1 MPQVDDL
8 LRYLKDHDGSDLHLA
23 AGLEPRIRAKGQLEA
38 VEGWETVQ
46 EEGLLELL
54 QPIANE
60 RHWAE
65 YTETHDVDFAYGLE
79 GVARFRANYFYQQN
93 GPAAVF
99 RIIPEEIISLKELK
113 LPASVAK
120 LSELTQGLVVVTGP
134 TGSGKS
140 TTLAAIVDKIN
151 REQNK
156 HIVTIEDPVEFVH
169 QNRESVMSHRE
180 VGEHSQGFAPALRA
194 AVRQDADVVLV
205 GEMRDRET
213 IAMAITAAEM
223 GMLVFGTLHT
233 NGAAKTIDRIID
245 AFPASE
251 QAQVRISLSESLAAV
266 VSQLLLAR
274 AQRQGSCGRER
285 NPASHPGPP
294 EPDPRGQHPD
304 DQLDHP
310 VREGR
315 RHAGHGRRPARTRP
329 AGHHHAPGCLHE
341 GPRQGALRSD
351 GSGRLSRAR
360 LPIAVYGLPTWSRM
374 FRPTCLL

>member
-23 AGLEPRIRAKGQLEA
+23 AGLEPRIRAKGMLEA
-38 VEGWETVQ
+38 VEGWDTVDD
-46 EEGLLELL
+46 GSLLELL
-54 QPIANE
+54 QPITSE
-60 RHWAE
+60 RHWNE

-99 RIIPEEIISLKELK
+99 RIIPEEIITLETLN
-113 LPASVAK
+113 LPEAVAK
-120 LSELTQGLVVVTGP
+120 LGELNQGLVVVTGP

-140 TTLAAIVDKIN
+140 TSLAAIIDKIN
-151 REQNK
+151 REQKK

-169 QNRESVMSHRE
+169 QNRECVMSHRE
-180 VGEHSQGFAPALRA
+180 VGEHSQGFAPALKA

-266 VSQLLLAR
+266 VSQLLLPR
-274 AQRQGSCGRER
+274 ANGKGRVAVNEILLR
-285 NPASHPGPP
+285 TKGLPN
-294 EPDPRGQHPD
+294 
-304 DQLDHP
+304 LI
-310 VREGR
+310 REGNTQMISSIIQSGKGEGMQAMDDSLLELVDQDVISPR
-315 RHAGHGRRPARTRP
+315 DAYMKALDKARF
-329 AGHHHAPGCLHE
+329 E
-341 GPRQGALRSD
+341 ALVPED
-351 GSGRLSRAR
+351 
-360 LPIAVYGLPTWSRM
+360 
-374 FRPTCLL
+374 